1 MFSSAVLLQA
11 IPHNL
16 LDCIDSAA
24 ERLLGVLFSI
34 YVSVHAYVHVCV
46 CVIREN
52 RGGAMGR

>member
-24 ERLLGVLFSI
+24 ERLLGVWFSI
-34 YVSVHAYVHVCV
+34 YVSVHAYVRV